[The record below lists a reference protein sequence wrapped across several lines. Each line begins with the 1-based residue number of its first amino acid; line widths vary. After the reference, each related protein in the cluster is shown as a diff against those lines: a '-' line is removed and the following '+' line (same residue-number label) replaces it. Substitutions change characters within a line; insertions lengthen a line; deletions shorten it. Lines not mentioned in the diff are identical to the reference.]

1 MTRETTTHARSPGPS
16 RRGALAGALAVA
28 IGGAGA
34 GPATAAGSA
43 RTGEASGEVPA
54 ALRAAI
60 AAHRRAWAGFQA
72 APEGEA
78 GQAEDRETQALG
90 ALLGTECGTAGG
102 MRALAGHLDWYLS
115 EEADNLAAE
124 DGPYGRIVRA
134 RRADLALALGEP
146 VPLAA
151 PPGPSPLYA
160 AITAHVMANDAASA
174 AALRHSAAFD
184 ADSPEAEELL
194 HLADEACEADDEA
207 LRALLAIVPR
217 DLNEGAA
224 VAEHL
229 AATLGEWEPE
239 CLGLH
244 LLRGLA
250 ASLAGEGA

>member
-1 MTRETTTHARSPGPS
+1 MAGKRTIPGPS

-34 GPATAAGSA
+34 GSAAATGCA
-43 RTGEASGEVPA
+43 RTGEAPGEVPA

-60 AAHRRAWAGFQA
+60 AAHRHAWAAFQA

-78 GQAEDRETQALG
+78 GQAEDRETAALG
-90 ALLGTECGTAGG
+90 ALLGTECGTIGG
-102 MRALAGHLDWYLS
+102 MRALKAHFDWYVG
-115 EEADNLAAE
+115 EEANNLAAE

-146 VPLAA
+146 VPPGAL
-151 PPGPSPLYA
+151 PGPNPLYA
-160 AITAHVMANDAASA
+160 AITAHGMANDAASA

-194 HLADEACEADDEA
+194 RLADEACEADDEA
-207 LRALLAIVPR
+207 LKALLAIAPR
-217 DLNEGAA
+217 DLNEAA
-224 VAEHL
+224 ALAEHL
-229 AATLGEWEPE
+229 AAVIGEWEPE
-239 CLGLH
+239 GLGIH

-250 ASLAGEGA
+250 DALAGETDA